1 MNIRIVTLFSFISA
15 IPNKLLLW
23 VWRLAY
29 FRCDATV
36 PISLINQHL
45 KRVMETEVPWYGSVP
60 LQDTGLGSANPLGS
74 WGSREC
80 AEGIGRK
87 GRGKGRSWKLWVHQ
101 HNGFPSTA
109 GALPKA
115 SWLSL
120 LLTGG
125 FTVEGNKEK
134 GVVRLK
140 QWNAFLINSTETQL
154 QADLVA
160 RNGQARSFQGDSHK
174 AAIKNK
180 KHSRN
185 YKENLAKT
193 RAGNSQPT

>member
-23 VWRLAY
+23 VRRLAH
-29 FRCDATV
+29 FRCDATG
-36 PISLINQHL
+36 PTSLINQHL
-45 KRVMETEVPWYGSVP
+45 KRLMEKEVPRYGSVP
-60 LQDTGLGSANPLGS
+60 LQDAGLGSANPLGS

-80 AEGIGRK
+80 VEGIGRK

-140 QWNAFLINSTETQL
+140 QWNVFLINSTETQL

-160 RNGQARSFQGDSHK
+160 RNGQARSFQG
-174 AAIKNK
+174 ILT
-180 KHSRN
+180 R
-185 YKENLAKT
+185 LQLKT
-193 RAGNSQPT
+193 RNTQEITVRT